1 MREYLLE
8 LYLSRTDEPAAVT
21 SGERARAAAQ
31 ELTRRGTPVSFLRSF
46 FVPEEETL
54 FVLFE
59 AESADAVRDAARLAS
74 LPCDRVSLALTRP

>member
-8 LYLSRTDEPAAVT
+8 LYLSRTDEPAAVA

-46 FVPEEETL
+46 FVPEEETF

-59 AESADAVRDAARLAS
+59 ADSADAIRDVARLAS
-74 LPCDRVSLALTRP
+74 LPCERVSLALTRP

>member
-21 SGERARAAAQ
+21 SSESARAAAQ
-31 ELTRRGTPVSFLRSF
+31 ELTRRGTPVRFRRSF
-46 FVPEEETL
+46 FVPEEETF

-59 AESADAVRDAARLAS
+59 AESADAVRDVARLAS
-74 LPCDRVSLALTRP
+74 LPCDRVSLALTGP